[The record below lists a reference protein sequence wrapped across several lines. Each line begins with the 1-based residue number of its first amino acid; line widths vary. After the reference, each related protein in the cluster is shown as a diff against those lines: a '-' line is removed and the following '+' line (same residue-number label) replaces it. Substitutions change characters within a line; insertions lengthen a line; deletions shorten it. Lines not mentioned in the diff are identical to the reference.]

1 MALNSRSR
9 DIVNSMHEYHFH
21 IMGCGAI
28 GSSTAIQLARM
39 GAEKFSLYD
48 FDIVEDVNVGVSQF
62 TMNDVGLLKVEAL
75 QNHIESINPDTRIY
89 AYNGIVKNI
98 DDYKHEDDNDIGI
111 LGFDSMESRLNAVT
125 AMCSDSKYKPLCIV
139 DGRMGAE
146 QFQQYIFDKPT
157 VNSYKKTWYP
167 DSEGDPE
174 PCNAK
179 ATSYCSNMSGSFI
192 VNAIRKYVT
201 KQPYDKEICF
211 NFPAMMLGKK
221 R

>member
-1 MALNSRSR
+1 M
-9 DIVNSMHEYHFH
+9 
-21 IMGCGAI
+21 
-28 GSSTAIQLARM
+28 
-39 GAEKFSLYD
+39 
-48 FDIVEDVNVGVSQF
+48 
-62 TMNDVGLLKVEAL
+62 
-75 QNHIESINPDTRIY
+75 
-89 AYNGIVKNI
+89 
-98 DDYKHEDDNDIGI
+98 
-111 LGFDSMESRLNAVT
+111 NAVN
-125 AMCSDSKYKPLCIV
+125 AMCNNNNHKPLCII

-157 VNSYKKTWYP
+157 INSYKKTWYP

-192 VNAIRKYVT
+192 VNTIRKYIT
-201 KQPYDKEICF
+201 DQPYDKEICF